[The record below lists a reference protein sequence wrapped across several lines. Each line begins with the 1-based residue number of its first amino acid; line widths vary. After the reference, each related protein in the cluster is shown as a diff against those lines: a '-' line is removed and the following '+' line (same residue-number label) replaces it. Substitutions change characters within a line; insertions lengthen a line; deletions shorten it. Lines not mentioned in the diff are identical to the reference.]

1 MTSIFTKIIQG
12 DSPCEKIFETDTEI
26 SFLDIMPSE
35 VGHTLVIPKNEV
47 KLLED
52 LPENQAISLM
62 STLQLVA
69 KAVSNAFNRTDY
81 NIILNN
87 GANAGQVVEHIHFH
101 VIPRTEGSSRPFMKN
116 IQYATGEMQE
126 VGTRIRNCIK

>member
-12 DSPCEKIFETDTEI
+12 NSPCEKIFETDTEI

-52 LPENQAISLM
+52 LPENQALSLM

-69 KAVSNAFNRTDY
+69 KAVSNAFNKTDY

-101 VIPRTEGSSRPFMKN
+101 VIPRLEGSPRPFMKHT
-116 IQYATGEMQE
+116 QYANGEMQE
-126 VGTRIRNCIK
+126 VGARIRNCIK